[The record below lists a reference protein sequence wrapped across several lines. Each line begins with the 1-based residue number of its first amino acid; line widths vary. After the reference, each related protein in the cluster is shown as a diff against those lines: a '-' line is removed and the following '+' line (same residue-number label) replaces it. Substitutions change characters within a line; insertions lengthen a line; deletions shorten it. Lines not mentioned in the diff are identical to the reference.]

1 MQLIKYDAACK
12 ALAEAKAVDEAKD
25 IADKATAL
33 KAYATQA
40 HNPELERMAAEIRL
54 RAKRRIGEISADL
67 DTAQGARTD
76 QLLPDAGTKLE
87 TLKSAGI
94 STSEAHRC
102 EKLAAIPADEFE
114 LRVSKVHVA
123 SNTGNNEWYTPSAF
137 VEMARTVMGSIDT
150 DPASSNIAQ
159 QCVKAKQHYTETD
172 NGLEQV
178 WAGNVWMNPPYSQP
192 IIAEFAKTLIDKWEG
207 QEFSQAIVLVNNA
220 TDSKWMQQMLLRADA
235 VCFPEGRIKFIDED
249 GAPSGSPLQG
259 QAFLYFGT
267 DRKRFFEVFCHSG
280 AVLFRGD
287 VNG

>member
-33 KAYATQA
+33 QAYATQA

-54 RAKRRIGEISADL
+54 RAKRRIGEISASL
-67 DTAQGARTD
+67 EKKQNPHGKLPSGGKFKTD
-76 QLLPDAGTKLE
+76 V
-87 TLKSAGI
+87 LKDAGI